1 MEKTVF
7 PKATDLVQ
15 KLAEAELRI
24 RDFMAIFAAIA
35 FTQEDK
41 MFSVPL
47 TVIEQINGA
56 SVDFSF
62 NRVKKEYEFTYI
74 PAPDKPSI
82 VTE

>member
-1 MEKTVF
+1 MEKTIF
-7 PKATDLVQ
+7 PKATDLVE
-15 KLAEAELRI
+15 KLAAAELRI

-47 TVIEQINGA
+47 AVIEQINGA

-62 NRVKKEYEFTYI
+62 NKVTKEYEFTYI
-74 PAPDKPSI
+74 PAPPKIEVP
-82 VTE
+82 T